1 MQPRSAPLIRFFLR
15 AVALGFLGVFALAPS
30 LLTQPAAGEVGVVAA
45 GSIGQDEA
53 ILFHGFDSILTEQAE
68 IGLSDD
74 GVAFED
80 SVEMFR
86 ADLQQR
92 IFGIGRAKSGPKT
105 SSKAAQNTR
114 PNISPPLL
122 V

>member
-1 MQPRSAPLIRFFLR
+1 
-15 AVALGFLGVFALAPS
+15 LGFLGVFALAPS